1 MPIEVRSSSSPNV
14 LDDSWIHGSSYSKTT
29 SKNPPQGLC
38 PENVKEGVDRKG
50 FRTVPNRVHADSG
63 PKRCPL
69 SADLFQNPSSSTI
82 GDASIGG
89 FEVKNSQSG
98 PYCLLGS
105 TSSKATT
112 PQPNLELQYQ
122 KQKPADEDPRKTPH
136 AQSQTQPKRQSEP
149 PKTRPKMGAYAL
161 VGIPETESKTVKPT
175 PVFIPAPFSS
185 NHPKGNTAIPVQ
197 NKGGGSP
204 VEVKE
209 KPIAEPS
216 YELVGHLQPPGKMV
230 PAYPMQQPKLENTLD
245 VKKDAKMKLQGS
257 PLLNRRDD
265 QQLFAKSNSVPD
277 VSIRRPPDGEAQAS
291 DDATIGP
298 GMYTRL

>member
-1 MPIEVRSSSSPNV
+1 
-14 LDDSWIHGSSYSKTT
+14 
-29 SKNPPQGLC
+29 
-38 PENVKEGVDRKG
+38 
-50 FRTVPNRVHADSG
+50 
-63 PKRCPL
+63 
-69 SADLFQNPSSSTI
+69 
-82 GDASIGG
+82 
-89 FEVKNSQSG
+89 
-98 PYCLLGS
+98 
-105 TSSKATT
+105 
-112 PQPNLELQYQ
+112 
-122 KQKPADEDPRKTPH
+122 
-136 AQSQTQPKRQSEP
+136 
-149 PKTRPKMGAYAL
+149 MGAYAL
-161 VGIPETESKTVKPT
+161 VGIPETGSKTVKPT

-230 PAYPMQQPKLENTLD
+230 PAHPMQQPKLENTLD